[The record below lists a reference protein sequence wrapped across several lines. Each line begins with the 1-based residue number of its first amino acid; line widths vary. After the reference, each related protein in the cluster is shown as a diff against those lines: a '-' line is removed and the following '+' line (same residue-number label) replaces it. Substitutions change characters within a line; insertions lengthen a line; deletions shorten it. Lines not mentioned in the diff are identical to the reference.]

1 MIEIIEEI
9 ELADFPFWAGAR
21 NVAEEINHNEE
32 AQACWEYLEEV
43 INSEGRTWTAREIN
57 DFIWFDAYDEL
68 VEAGYFENEDQ
79 RGAFGLLLF
88 LPAAPGAA
96 AEFLCTALQEKVKRF
111 FRKFLKNIFSCNYVD
126 FVE

>member
-1 MIEIIEEI
+1 MIEVVKEI
-9 ELADFPFWAGAR
+9 ELAEFPFWAGAKE
-21 NVAEEINHNEE
+21 VAEEINRNEE
-32 AQACWEYLEEV
+32 AQACWEYLEE
-43 INSEGRTWTAREIN
+43 IIGSEGRTWTAIEVN
-57 DFIWFDAYDEL
+57 DLIWFDAYDEL

-111 FRKFLKNIFSCNYVD
+111 FRKFLKNTFSYNYVD